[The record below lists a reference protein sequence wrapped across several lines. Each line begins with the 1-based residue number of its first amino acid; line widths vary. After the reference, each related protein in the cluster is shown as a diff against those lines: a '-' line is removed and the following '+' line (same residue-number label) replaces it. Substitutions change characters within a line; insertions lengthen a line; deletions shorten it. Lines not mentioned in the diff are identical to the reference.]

1 MKSPSGRNGK
11 RRRRVKTATLPLPL
25 PPSIMDR
32 TDILNDYVTDMGAV
46 EKHIH
51 DAVERQLG
59 DDETQKYP
67 DAVRVLST
75 LRSTLQGHVRALEAY
90 NERTEDG
97 GVKEALK
104 DAVAGALGV
113 AAGFYDQI
121 RGTDTVSRMVRDSYT
136 ATSLAAISYHMLY
149 TTALALKADDLANLA
164 LRNLK
169 ELTPVLVDLS
179 KVVCGVVAKE
189 LAAEGRAIDPTVGD
203 EAVRATQEAW
213 SHENVS

>member
-1 MKSPSGRNGK
+1 
-11 RRRRVKTATLPLPL
+11 
-25 PPSIMDR
+25 MDR
-32 TDILNDYVTDMGAV
+32 TDILNDYVTDMAAV
-46 EKHIH
+46 ETHIH

-59 DDETQKYP
+59 SDDTQKHP

-90 NERTEDG
+90 NDRTEDG

-121 RGTDTVSRMVRDSYT
+121 RTTDKVSRMVRDSYT

-149 TTALALKADDLANLA
+149 TTALGLKADDLAALA

-179 KVVCGVVAKE
+179 KVVCHVVAQE
-189 LAAEGRAIDPTVGD
+189 LTDEGRAIDPTVAD

-213 SHENVS
+213 SAQNVES